1 MKQGRGSAR
10 IDFPVIREGDH
21 DVIGVSEF
29 VAHYCIKI
37 PGFRRVRH
45 VRL

>member
-1 MKQGRGSAR
+1 MEQGRGSAR
-10 IDFPVIREGDH
+10 IDFPVIRAGDH

-29 VAHYCIKI
+29 VTHYCIKI
-37 PGFRRVRH
+37 PGFSRERH